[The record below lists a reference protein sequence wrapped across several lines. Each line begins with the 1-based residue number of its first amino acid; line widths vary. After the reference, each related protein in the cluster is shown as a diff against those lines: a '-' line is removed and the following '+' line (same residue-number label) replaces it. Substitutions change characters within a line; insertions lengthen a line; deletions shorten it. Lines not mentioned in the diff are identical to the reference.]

1 MHGAL
6 KSHDLISRL
15 TGMKA
20 SCCVVSQ
27 EVLSNV
33 AVLNKAGPNKDL
45 WEVKKEFK
53 HNRS

>member
-1 MHGAL
+1 MTVG
-6 KSHDLISRL
+6 
-15 TGMKA
+15 G
-20 SCCVVSQ
+20 CVAMQ

-53 HNRS
+53 HTRN

>member
-1 MHGAL
+1 MSDSS
-6 KSHDLISRL
+6 KS
-15 TGMKA
+15 
-20 SCCVVSQ
+20 VVVQ

-53 HNRS
+53 HNR